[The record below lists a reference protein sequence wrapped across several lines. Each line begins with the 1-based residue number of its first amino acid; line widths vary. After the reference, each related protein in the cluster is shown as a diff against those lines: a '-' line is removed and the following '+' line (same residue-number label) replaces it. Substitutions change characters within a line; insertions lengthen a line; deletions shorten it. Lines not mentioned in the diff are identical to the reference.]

1 MTHIYKYAFT
11 GSGIQTIN
19 IPRYVEEIHE
29 YAFLNCSKLTTLYW
43 NAQNSNYYYISGS
56 SSVLCNNLNP
66 PFEGCN
72 NLTDIIISDTVE
84 TLPTYAFQ
92 NLPRLQNVSFSNN
105 MTYIPRY
112 CFYNCDGLKNVNITA
127 PITTLG
133 SYAFANCD
141 SLETIGLLNTLISIG
156 SYAFQNCYRLNNITI
171 PNSVTHI
178 YKYAFTGSGIQTIN
192 IPRYVEEIHE
202 YAFLNCSKLTTLYW
216 NAQNSNYYYI
226 SGSSSVLCNNLNPPF
241 EGCNNLTDI
250 IISDTVETLPTYAF
264 QNLPRLQNVSFS
276 NNMTYIP
283 RYCFYNC
290 DGLKNV
296 NITAPI
302 TTLGSYAF
310 ANCDSLK
317 TIGLPSTLLYIRDY
331 AFSNCFELDSI
342 TIPRYVTQ
350 ICKYVFQNCSSLT
363 TLFWNAQNS
372 NYYYLSGSSYILSNN
387 LNPPFEGCNN
397 LTDIIISDTVET
409 LPGYAFQ
416 NLPKLKNVFFG
427 CNLTAISTHC
437 FYNCDRLKNIN
448 ITAPVT
454 SLGSY
459 AFANCDSL
467 ESMGLPN
474 TLLYIRD
481 YAFSGCS
488 QLTSINLPSTL
499 TLISNYAFNNCTG
512 ISSMSVHATTPPTL
526 SSSAFNNVSRSIPIS
541 VPCVA
546 KAAYQ
551 STNNWSSFTN
561 YHGYGDIRD
570 TLIMATCDEFTW
582 RGNTYS
588 TSGTYSSTSTYNEC
602 DSVHV
607 LILSI
612 TSSVYSTETVI
623 TCNSYTWHGTTYT
636 ASTNTPT
643 YTTTSS
649 SGCDSVVT
657 LHLTIMP
664 NLNISFHANG
674 GTGQMAPLTVC
685 LGDYATL
692 PYNTFTRLGY
702 NFLGWATTP
711 NGAVVYSDGA
721 YFAPFG
727 DLSLYAVWSSSCY
740 DVHHGISTTACD
752 SYYWRGNTYTN
763 SGTYTDIVT
772 DAIPGGCDSI
782 FTLDLTINYSVSSI
796 EEITACNSYTWH
808 GNTYTASTNTPT
820 YTTTSSSGCDS
831 VVTLHLTILPNLTI
845 SFHANGGI
853 GYMAPLTVCLGDYA
867 TLPNNTF
874 TRLGYSFSGWST
886 TPNGAVMY
894 QDGAQIITSTNLS
907 LYAVWSSSCSDVHH
921 TVSATA
927 CDSYYWRG
935 NTYTNSGTY
944 TSTVTGVVP
953 GGCDSIY
960 TLNLT
965 INHSVSSIEE
975 ITACNSYTWHG
986 NTYTASTNTPTYTTT
1001 SSSGCDSV
1009 VTLHLTILPNLTIS
1023 FHANGGI
1030 GYMAPLTVCL
1040 GNYATL
1046 PNNTFT
1052 RLGYSFSGWSTAPNG
1067 AVMYQ
1072 DGAQIITS
1080 TDLSLYA
1087 IWTSSCSDVYDTLS
1101 VSSCDFF
1108 TWRGITYTNSGT
1120 YTSIVTD
1127 VVPGGCDSIYTLNL
1141 TINHG
1146 TTGIDSIVACDS
1158 YTWFG
1163 NTYTSSNNTAT
1174 VLLINSAGCDSLV
1187 TLNLTINYSTSSEF
1201 WITEEDSYTWNG
1213 ITYNETG
1220 DYVQVLATVDGC
1232 DSIVTLHLTITV
1244 GIDEPQTSIVPKVHP
1259 NPTSGI
1265 IIVDSDII
1273 DRIDIYDNLGR
1284 MIRSFNNDNTIN
1296 IQDLPPAVYILRVIT
1311 PNNTTIHRIIKN

>member
-1 MTHIYKYAFT
+1 
-11 GSGIQTIN
+11 
-19 IPRYVEEIHE
+19 
-29 YAFLNCSKLTTLYW
+29 
-43 NAQNSNYYYISGS
+43 
-56 SSVLCNNLNP
+56 
-66 PFEGCN
+66 
-72 NLTDIIISDTVE
+72 
-84 TLPTYAFQ
+84 
-92 NLPRLQNVSFSNN
+92 
-105 MTYIPRY
+105 
-112 CFYNCDGLKNVNITA
+112 
-127 PITTLG
+127 
-133 SYAFANCD
+133 
-141 SLETIGLLNTLISIG
+141 
-156 SYAFQNCYRLNNITI
+156 
-171 PNSVTHI
+171 
-178 YKYAFTGSGIQTIN
+178 
-192 IPRYVEEIHE
+192 
-202 YAFLNCSKLTTLYW
+202 
-216 NAQNSNYYYI
+216 
-226 SGSSSVLCNNLNPPF
+226 
-241 EGCNNLTDI
+241 
-250 IISDTVETLPTYAF
+250 
-264 QNLPRLQNVSFS
+264 
-276 NNMTYIP
+276 
-283 RYCFYNC
+283 
-290 DGLKNV
+290 
-296 NITAPI
+296 
-302 TTLGSYAF
+302 
-310 ANCDSLK
+310 
-317 TIGLPSTLLYIRDY
+317 
-331 AFSNCFELDSI
+331 
-342 TIPRYVTQ
+342 
-350 ICKYVFQNCSSLT
+350 
-363 TLFWNAQNS
+363 
-372 NYYYLSGSSYILSNN
+372 
-387 LNPPFEGCNN
+387 
-397 LTDIIISDTVET
+397 
-409 LPGYAFQ
+409 
-416 NLPKLKNVFFG
+416 
-427 CNLTAISTHC
+427 
-437 FYNCDRLKNIN
+437 
-448 ITAPVT
+448 
-454 SLGSY
+454 
-459 AFANCDSL
+459 
-467 ESMGLPN
+467 
-474 TLLYIRD
+474 
-481 YAFSGCS
+481 
-488 QLTSINLPSTL
+488 
-499 TLISNYAFNNCTG
+499 
-512 ISSMSVHATTPPTL
+512 
-526 SSSAFNNVSRSIPIS
+526 
-541 VPCVA
+541 
-546 KAAYQ
+546 
-551 STNNWSSFTN
+551 
-561 YHGYGDIRD
+561 
-570 TLIMATCDEFTW
+570 
-582 RGNTYS
+582 
-588 TSGTYSSTSTYNEC
+588 
-602 DSVHV
+602 
-607 LILSI
+607 
-612 TSSVYSTETVI
+612 
-623 TCNSYTWHGTTYT
+623 
-636 ASTNTPT
+636 
-643 YTTTSS
+643 
-649 SGCDSVVT
+649 
-657 LHLTIMP
+657 
-664 NLNISFHANG
+664 
-674 GTGQMAPLTVC
+674 
-685 LGDYATL
+685 
-692 PYNTFTRLGY
+692 
-702 NFLGWATTP
+702 
-711 NGAVVYSDGA
+711 
-721 YFAPFG
+721 
-727 DLSLYAVWSSSCY
+727 
-740 DVHHGISTTACD
+740 
-752 SYYWRGNTYTN
+752 
-763 SGTYTDIVT
+763 
-772 DAIPGGCDSI
+772 
-782 FTLDLTINYSVSSI
+782 
-796 EEITACNSYTWH
+796 
-808 GNTYTASTNTPT
+808 
-820 YTTTSSSGCDS
+820 TSSSGCDS
-831 VVTLHLTILPNLTI
+831 VVTLHLTILPNLNI
-845 SFHANGGI
+845 SFHANGGM

-907 LYAVWSSSCSDVHH
+907 LYAVWSSSCSNVHH

-944 TSTVTGVVP
+944 TSTASGVVP

-1232 DSIVTLHLTITV
+1232 DSTVTLHLTITV